1 MNSAIFIPFL
11 SFILLPAVCI
21 VASLASSRAEAKKA
35 AQRRHASAVCAA
47 AKEAD
52 RRRQTESRT
61 AKSAAAAAP
70 KRKRGRPRKN
80 PVPEKQLVS
89 TPGAPPDPSAPV
101 DAHDAAETVS
111 PAPAAPS
118 APVDAHDAAE
128 TVSPAPAAPSAPV
141 DAHDAAETVS
151 SAPAAPS
158 APADAHDAAETI
170 SDAPAPEQRQAPEQ
184 KSAPRGVFAGEDV
197 AFTGTC
203 PKMNR
208 DAMILHTNRLGGKGW
223 SRVNTR
229 CTLLVIGEKPGSQQL
244 ERAAK
249 WHIRTITWQEW
260 FKLAFGA
267 NALPDP
273 APELSLDAFA
283 ALTDDAA

>member
-21 VASLASSRAEAKKA
+21 VASLVSSRAEAKKA
-35 AQRRHASAVCAA
+35 AQRRHAAAICAA
-47 AKEAD
+47 VKEAD
-52 RRRQTESRT
+52 RRRQTENRA
-61 AKSAAAAAP
+61 AKSASAAP

-80 PVPEKQLVS
+80 PAPEKQ
-89 TPGAPPDPSAPV
+89 PDAIPSAP
-101 DAHDAAETVS
+101 AAPTAPAEAQDAAETVS
-111 PAPAAPS
+111 PAPAVAQ
-118 APVDAHDAAE
+118 
-128 TVSPAPAAPSAPV
+128 
-141 DAHDAAETVS
+141 
-151 SAPAAPS
+151 
-158 APADAHDAAETI
+158 DAAETI

-223 SRVNTR
+223 SRINTR

-267 NALPDP
+267 DALPDP
-273 APELSLDAFA
+273 APELSLDEFA

>member
-21 VASLASSRAEAKKA
+21 VASLTSSRAEAKKA

-80 PVPEKQLVS
+80 PAPEKQPD
-89 TPGAPPDPSAPV
+89 TIPNAPTAPTAPA

-111 PAPAAPS
+111 PD
-118 APVDAHDAAE
+118 PV
-128 TVSPAPAAPSAPV
+128 
-141 DAHDAAETVS
+141 
-151 SAPAAPS
+151 APS
-158 APADAHDAAETI
+158 APADAHDAAETN
-170 SDAPAPEQRQAPEQ
+170 SDSPAPEQRQAPEH
-184 KSAPRGVFAGEDV
+184 KSAPCGVFSGEDV

-203 PKMNR
+203 PKMGR

-260 FKLAFGA
+260 LRLAFGA
-267 NALPDP
+267 DALPDP
-273 APELSLDAFA
+273 APELSLDEFA

>member
-21 VASLASSRAEAKKA
+21 VASLVSSRAEAKKA
-35 AQRRHASAVCAA
+35 AQRRHAAAVCAA
-47 AKEAD
+47 VKEAD
-52 RRRQTESRT
+52 RRRQTENRA
-61 AKSAAAAAP
+61 AKSASAAP

-80 PVPEKQLVS
+80 PAPEKQ
-89 TPGAPPDPSAPV
+89 PDAIP
-101 DAHDAAETVS
+101 
-111 PAPAAPS
+111 
-118 APVDAHDAAE
+118 
-128 TVSPAPAAPSAPV
+128 
-141 DAHDAAETVS
+141 
-151 SAPAAPS
+151 SAPAAPT
-158 APADAHDAAETI
+158 APAVAQDAAETLP
-170 SDAPAPEQRQAPEQ
+170 DAPAPEQRQT
-184 KSAPRGVFAGEDV
+184 PRGVFAGEDV

-203 PKMNR
+203 PKMGR

-223 SRVNTR
+223 SRINTR

-267 NALPDP
+267 DALPDP
-273 APELSLDAFA
+273 APELSLDEFA
-283 ALTDDAA
+283 ALTDNAA

>member
-21 VASLASSRAEAKKA
+21 VASLVSSRAEAKKA
-35 AQRRHASAVCAA
+35 AQRRHAAAVCAA
-47 AKEAD
+47 VKEAEK
-52 RRRQTESRT
+52 RRRQTESRA
-61 AKSAAAAAP
+61 AKSAAAAL

-80 PVPEKQLVS
+80 PVPEKHLVS
-89 TPGAPPDPSAPV
+89 TPGAPS
-101 DAHDAAETVS
+101 
-111 PAPAAPS
+111 APS

-128 TVSPAPAAPSAPV
+128 TVSPAPAAPSAP
-141 DAHDAAETVS
+141 AY
-151 SAPAAPS
+151 
-158 APADAHDAAETI
+158 AHDAAETI
-170 SDAPAPEQRQAPEQ
+170 SDAHAPEQRQAPEQ
-184 KSAPRGVFAGEDV
+184 KSAPRSVFAGEDV

-203 PKMNR
+203 PKMGR

-273 APELSLDAFA
+273 APELSLDEFA

>member
-21 VASLASSRAEAKKA
+21 VASLVSSRAEAKKA
-35 AQRRHASAVCAA
+35 AQRRHAAAVCAA
-47 AKEAD
+47 VKEAD
-52 RRRQTESRT
+52 RRRQTENRA
-61 AKSAAAAAP
+61 AKSAAAAP

-80 PVPEKQLVS
+80 PAPEKQ
-89 TPGAPPDPSAPV
+89 PEAIP
-101 DAHDAAETVS
+101 
-111 PAPAAPS
+111 
-118 APVDAHDAAE
+118 
-128 TVSPAPAAPSAPV
+128 
-141 DAHDAAETVS
+141 
-151 SAPAAPS
+151 SAPAAPT
-158 APADAHDAAETI
+158 APAEAHDAAETI
-170 SDAPAPEQRQAPEQ
+170 SDAPAPEQRQAPAQ

-203 PKMNR
+203 PKMGR

-223 SRVNTR
+223 SRINTR

-249 WHIRTITWQEW
+249 WHVRTITWQEW

-267 NALPDP
+267 DALPDP
-273 APELSLDAFA
+273 APELSLDEFA